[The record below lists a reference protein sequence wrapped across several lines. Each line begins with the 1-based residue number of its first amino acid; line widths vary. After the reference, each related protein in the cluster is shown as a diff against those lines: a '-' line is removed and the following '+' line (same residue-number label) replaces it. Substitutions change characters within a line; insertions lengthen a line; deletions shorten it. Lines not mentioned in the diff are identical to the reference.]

1 MLIISP
7 DVLLVFCFLETHSQI
22 LQPLHLDF
30 SENAGCVVL
39 EIQTAT
45 HDSFHISY
53 KFIYFP
59 DEEENDDELLKHADL
74 TAAQAAIEKPMIMK
88 LYVGEGASTFITDY
102 GPSGVYTLMIK
113 AIEDDTSVRIYATTT
128 PYSDHPYPELPL
140 DANVDIVSNEDEA
153 VTLMWKPSPTNT
165 AHDIDVQYCVM
176 ANRKRN
182 FQSMCGAEAF
192 MNGEVPPTAP
202 PHSGFGFAW
211 EQDKNRKFKSQLH
224 PKMASS
230 PQDVTLLFIG
240 QKTSYTFHNL
250 KQGEQYF
257 FDVFVVNPRN
267 NRSSAYN
274 GTSAVT
280 KSNLKTETMKE
291 KKLMNVFIK
300 RNSGRKLFKFEQVEF
315 SKELI
320 ISVLPCFGEFNVKV
334 SRRGRVVATGT
345 VSELENFR
353 IHKAKKGTYMID
365 VSTIEYR
372 SGSLQLFI
380 STKSKDLPYPELPKD
395 RRIKVFQNK
404 RSCDTITVAWL
415 GTRRKVQYCLYAK
428 PIAAISQFL
437 PWTTFTDSNKC
448 ISPSSRKKAEKVMC
462 KTVRYKNKRRAVMTE
477 VVSGLK
483 PHTKYNFDVYATLP
497 GTNGQT
503 LSYESTSIVT
513 SSSKC

>member
-1 MLIISP
+1 
-7 DVLLVFCFLETHSQI
+7 
-22 LQPLHLDF
+22 
-30 SENAGCVVL
+30 
-39 EIQTAT
+39 
-45 HDSFHISY
+45 
-53 KFIYFP
+53 
-59 DEEENDDELLKHADL
+59 
-74 TAAQAAIEKPMIMK
+74 MK
-88 LYVGEGASTFITDY
+88 YYVGERAATFITDY

-113 AIEDDTSVRIYATTT
+113 TREDDTSVRIYATTT

-140 DANVDIVSNEDEA
+140 DANVDIVSNDDEA
-153 VTLMWKPSPTNT
+153 VTLMWKPSPTST
-165 AHDIDVQYCVM
+165 AHDIDVQYCVL

-182 FQSMCGAEAF
+182 FQSLCGAEAF
-192 MNGEVPPTAP
+192 MHGEVPPTAP
-202 PHSGFGFAW
+202 PHAGFGFAW
-211 EQDKNRKFKSQLH
+211 EQEKDRKFKGQLH
-224 PKMASS
+224 PKMARGGL
-230 PQDVTLLFIG
+230 QDVTFLCIG

-274 GTSAVT
+274 GTSAFM
-280 KSNLKTETMKE
+280 KSNLKTVTIKE
-291 KKLMNVFIK
+291 KKLVNIYIK
-300 RNSGRKLFKFEQVEF
+300 RNSGRKLFKFEQVKS

-320 ISVLPCFGEFNVKV
+320 ITVLPCMGQFNVKV
-334 SRRGRVVATGT
+334 SRRGRVVARDT
-345 VSELENFR
+345 VSDLENFT

-365 VSTIEYR
+365 VTSTEYR

-404 RSCDTITVAWL
+404 RSCDTITVAWQ

-437 PWTTFTDSNKC
+437 PRTFTDSNKC
-448 ISPSSRKKAEKVMC
+448 IVPSSRKKAEKIMC

-477 VVSGLK
+477 VISGLK
-483 PHTKYNFDVYATLP
+483 PHTKYSFDVYATLP

-503 LSYESTSIVT
+503 LSYKSTSIIT